1 MAAMKAVMSISAR
14 TRSPTWVTT
23 ARGTSLIASSG
34 SPGNDISIDMYNS
47 DSEEVTP
54 ARPASMRSTNAAT
67 AASSSSSSPTA
78 DSAGAAGGSA
88 ELSAGCS
95 AGGSGCSG
103 GGGSVGSGGSGG
115 SGGGSGG
122 SSSAAGGDAADGGG
136 SAGAGG
142 SADAGSGGSADAGS
156 GGAGGSAGSTD
167 GAGGSAPAGV
177 ATPSSVPPHAAATS
191 RTATSAP
198 ASDVAFRLMPIAAP
212 LISIVRA
219 SGEVFRRLATTAI
232 PVYLFRRLTTPRGS
246 RVRPYRTG
254 IVQRTP
260 GTGDRNPRTSS
271 RTTPAQRLCTGTGR
285 MSPAGSKPKI

>member
-88 ELSAGCS
+88 ELSAGFS

-136 SAGAGG
+136 SAGA
-142 SADAGSGGSADAGS
+142 GGSADAGS

-212 LISIVRA
+212 LISIVHA

-260 GTGDRNPRTSS
+260 GTGDRMTLGPSPGA
-271 RTTPAQRLCTGTGR
+271 TPAQRLCTGTGR